1 MSIQIFILIRQ
12 IQIVKIS
19 LRSFSGGGEKKK
31 KVIWKFWLDEV
42 HSRYALA
49 KKETIF
55 IIQLLFGLSLEE
67 NLRESSN
74 GDIYLYNPKT
84 TWLSSCNVY
93 NADAL

>member
-1 MSIQIFILIRQ
+1 M
-12 IQIVKIS
+12 
-19 LRSFSGGGEKKK
+19 GGKKK

-84 TWLSSCNVY
+84 T
-93 NADAL
+93 

>member
-84 TWLSSCNVY
+84 T
-93 NADAL
+93 